1 MPRTNWT
8 AQAIDDVLAGTFPAS
23 DPPSWTPGMA
33 RPAPAIG
40 RRAADTRAAQDE
52 TNEVRA
58 PDVIDVLRPTHSD
71 LTFVQ
76 ALVSLIGA
84 AGLALLVPL
93 AVLAV
98 GTPVAFGVRG
108 LLEVAEWFVAIIR

>member
-1 MPRTNWT
+1 MLRTNLT

-23 DPPSWTPGMA
+23 DPPSWSPGMA
-33 RPAPAIG
+33 RPAPDIA
-40 RRAADTRAAQDE
+40 RRDADTGTAHDN

-58 PDVIDVLRPTHSD
+58 SDVTDVSRPTHSKR
-71 LTFVQ
+71 TFGQ

-84 AGLALLVPL
+84 AGLSLLVPF

-98 GTPVAFGVRG
+98 AIPVALGIRG
-108 LLEVAEWFVAIIR
+108 LLEVTKWFLAVVH